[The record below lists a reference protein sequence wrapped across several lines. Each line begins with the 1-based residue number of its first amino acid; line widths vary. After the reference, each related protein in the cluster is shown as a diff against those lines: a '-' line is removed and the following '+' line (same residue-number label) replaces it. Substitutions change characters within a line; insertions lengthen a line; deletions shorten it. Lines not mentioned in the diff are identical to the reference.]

1 MKQGIPAPFDPEK
14 MRLSLAKADTVLIK
28 ARLNLG
34 EGRAIAW
41 GYDLSP
47 GYVRIN
53 SEYMT

>member
-34 EGRAIAW
+34 EGRATAW
-41 GYDLSP
+41 GCDLSP
-47 GYVRIN
+47 EYVRIN
-53 SEYMT
+53 SDYMT